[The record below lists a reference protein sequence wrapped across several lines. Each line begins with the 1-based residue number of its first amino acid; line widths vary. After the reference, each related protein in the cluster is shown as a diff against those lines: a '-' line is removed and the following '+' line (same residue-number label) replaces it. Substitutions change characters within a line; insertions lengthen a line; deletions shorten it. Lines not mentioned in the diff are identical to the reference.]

1 MAFCT
6 EKMCDNRRGSM
17 RQETGGLVRGSFMGY
32 LRTLLLAGS
41 FVLLFGLLCGCSD
54 QKVILRTGQT
64 APAFSLSDINGK
76 TWRFPEDLKG
86 KVVAIRF
93 WADWCKSCAEE
104 MPVIEKVYNKYKDKG
119 LVILAVNIG
128 QERAAVVKFVN
139 GIKISYPVLLDPG
152 TVVTKRYGVT
162 GLPITFIIDRNGII
176 RQKIL
181 GEAGQTVF
189 EELVLEQLKKT
200 VNREP

>member
-1 MAFCT
+1 MSQETWRRVWGSF
-6 EKMCDNRRGSM
+6 RGSL
-17 RQETGGLVRGSFMGY
+17 E
-32 LRTLLLAGS
+32 TLLLAGF
-41 FVLLFGLLCGCSD
+41 FVLLVGLFCGCSD
-54 QKVILRTGQT
+54 QRVILRTGQT

-104 MPVIEKVYNKYKDKG
+104 MPVIEKVYDKYKDKG
-119 LVILAVNIG
+119 LVILAINIG
-128 QERAAVVKFVN
+128 QEKDPVVKFVN
-139 GIKISYPVLLDPG
+139 GITITYPVLLDPG
-152 TVVTKRYGVT
+152 AVVTKRFGVT
-162 GLPITFIIDRNGII
+162 GLPITFIIDGDGII

-189 EELVLEQLKKT
+189 EEFVREQLK
-200 VNREP
+200 R